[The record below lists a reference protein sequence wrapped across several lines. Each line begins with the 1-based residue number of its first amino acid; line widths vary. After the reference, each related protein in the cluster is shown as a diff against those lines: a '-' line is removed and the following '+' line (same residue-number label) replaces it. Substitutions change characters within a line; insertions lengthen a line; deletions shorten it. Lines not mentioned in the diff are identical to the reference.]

1 MTSLVTDSLTGLV
14 EGVREVTRRPS
25 NWQQTADRAAAALAR
40 HLPSGA
46 DVLRRLPAAASDTSD
61 ADQVRSNVLHVEPDS
76 SFSIVALILRPG
88 QQTVIH
94 DHVTWC
100 AVAMIQGL
108 EREELFTL
116 DVASDLLIPTRST
129 TGRPG
134 EISAFAPPGDI
145 HRVSNI
151 GTDLSISIN
160 VYGTDVSRI
169 GSSVRQTYFNPI
181 GPLPTDH

>member
-1 MTSLVTDSLTGLV
+1 MTRLIADSLTDLV
-14 EGVREVTRRPS
+14 SGVREVTRRPS
-25 NWQQTADRAAAALAR
+25 DWQQTAERTATVLAR

-46 DVLRRLPAAASDTSD
+46 EVLRRLPPGSSDPD
-61 ADQVRSNVLHVEPDS
+61 RVRSEVLHVEPDS

-100 AVAMIQGL
+100 AVALIDGV
-108 EREELFTL
+108 EREELFTR
-116 DVASDLLIPTRST
+116 DEASGRLTPAGSNFTRQ
-129 TGRPG
+129 G

-145 HRVSNI
+145 HRVSNV

-169 GSSVRQTYFNPI
+169 GSSVRQTYPDPV
-181 GPLPTDH
+181 G